1 MKKFTYGGQAII
13 EGVMIRGRTCY
24 TIAIRTPA
32 GLITTKSFKLNS
44 FLNGP
49 MRKIPMLR
57 GVLTLIEMLL
67 IGTKSLSY
75 SAEIASRETDD
86 TESPKE
92 STTDISL
99 IFTMIFSL
107 IFGITLFFLI
117 PLYISSL
124 FENFLDLHLISN
136 IFEGI
141 IRIIIFLL
149 YLILIGQIHDIKRVF
164 MYHGAEH
171 MAIHCY
177 EKNETL
183 SVDNIRKYSTQHPRC
198 GTAFILVVLI
208 LSIIIFGMI
217 GRDFSLTILI
227 ASRIFMIPIIA
238 AIGYEIIRI
247 SGKFQN
253 QPIIKM
259 LFKPSLEL
267 QKLTTKIPDAKQI
280 EIAISSLNLAIEKD
294 VNQKNQES

>member
-13 EGVMIRGRTCY
+13 EGVMIRGETCY
-24 TIAIRTPA
+24 SIAIRTPT
-32 GLITTKSFKLNS
+32 GSIITKSFNLNS
-44 FLNGP
+44 FLNGSA
-49 MRKIPMLR
+49 RKIPMLR
-57 GVLTLIEMLL
+57 GVLTLIEMLF

-75 SAEIASRETDD
+75 SAEIASKEIDNP
-86 TESPKE
+86 ESPKE
-92 STTDISL
+92 SGTDISL
-99 IFTMIFSL
+99 IITMIFSL

-124 FENFLDLHLISN
+124 FENFLHLHVISN
-136 IFEGI
+136 IFEGFV
-141 IRIIIFLL
+141 RIIIFLV

-183 SVDNIRKYSTQHPRC
+183 SVDNIKKYSTQHPRC

-208 LSIIIFGMI
+208 LSIIIFGII
-217 GRDFSLTILI
+217 GRDFSPAVLI

-267 QKLTTKIPDAKQI
+267 QKLTTKIPDDEQI

-294 VNQKNQES
+294 HNQKNQQL

>member
-1 MKKFTYGGQAII
+1 MKKFTYGGQAVI

-24 TIAIRTPA
+24 SIAVRTPTGA
-32 GLITTKSFKLNS
+32 IKTECFKLNS

-49 MRKIPMLR
+49 AKKIPLLR

-75 SAEIASRETDD
+75 SSEIASREPGDSIPPEKSGND
-86 TESPKE
+86 L
-92 STTDISL
+92 SL

-107 IFGITLFFLI
+107 LFGITLFFLI

-124 FENFLDLHLISN
+124 FENFLHLPLISN
-136 IFEGI
+136 MFEGFV
-141 IRIIIFLL
+141 RIMIFLI
-149 YLILIGQIHDIKRVF
+149 YLILIGQINDIKRVF

-183 SVDNIRKYSTQHPRC
+183 SIKNIKKYSTQHPRC

-208 LSIIIFGMI
+208 LSVIIFGII
-217 GRDFSLTILI
+217 GRDFSPIFLI
-227 ASRIFMIPIIA
+227 TSRIFMIPIIA
-238 AIGYEIIRI
+238 AISYEIIRV

-253 QPIIKM
+253 KALVRM
-259 LFKPSLEL
+259 LFRPSLEL
-267 QKLTTKIPDAKQI
+267 QKLTTKIPDEKQI

-294 VNQKNQES
+294 NNITLN

>member
-24 TIAIRTPA
+24 SIAVRTPTGTIRA
-32 GLITTKSFKLNS
+32 EYFKLNS
-44 FLNGP
+44 LLNGP
-49 MRKIPMLR
+49 ARKIPILR
-57 GVLTLIEMLL
+57 GILTLIEMLL

-75 SAEIASRETDD
+75 SAEIASQKTNDSISSDKSGTDL
-86 TESPKE
+86 
-92 STTDISL
+92 SL
-99 IFTMIFSL
+99 IFTMVFSL
-107 IFGITLFFLI
+107 FFGIILFFLI

-124 FENFLDLHLISN
+124 FENFLHLPVISN
-136 IFEGI
+136 IFEGFV
-141 IRIIIFLL
+141 RIMIFLI

-183 SVDNIRKYSTQHPRC
+183 SIDNVKKYSTQHPRC
-198 GTAFILVVLI
+198 GTAFILVVLV
-208 LSIIIFGMI
+208 LSIIIFGII
-217 GRDFSLTILI
+217 GRDFSPLFLI
-227 ASRIFMIPIIA
+227 GSRIFMVPIIA
-238 AIGYEIIRI
+238 AISYEIIRV

-253 QPIIKM
+253 HALVKM
-259 LFKPSLEL
+259 IFNPSLEL
-267 QKLTTKIPDAKQI
+267 QKLTTKIPNDEQI

-294 VNQKNQES
+294 NNLSTN